1 MKLENVDDIY
11 DLFTNSSF
19 PDRGKKIPSIYV
31 VQRQTDADA
40 MGEREMHGQKS
51 EHTLDGPNSVGDPT
65 EHNSPLDIVGRA
77 ADDESTERE
86 RG

>member
-51 EHTLDGPNSVGDPT
+51 EHTL
-65 EHNSPLDIVGRA
+65 E
-77 ADDESTERE
+77 
-86 RG
+86 